1 MHGFHR
7 IGKLSFDPYDFFG
20 YQFKS
25 SKVFKKWT
33 NPKVFSN
40 FSTIDLLIHAIGCC
54 LLPYPMQTW
63 DEAKGSMTIHKLR
76 KDQVFR
82 ELMAS
87 IDPFK
92 LCDQHFSP

>member
-7 IGKLSFDPYDFFG
+7 IGKLLFDPYDFIG

-33 NPKVFSN
+33 NPN

-54 LLPYPMQTW
+54 LVFTTMSIIQCKKW
-63 DEAKGSMTIHKLR
+63 DEVKG
-76 KDQVFR
+76 KDQ
-82 ELMAS
+82 
-87 IDPFK
+87 
-92 LCDQHFSP
+92 